1 MRNSLLKTKKVLSQ
15 VLVPLTVFWLFFV
28 LIPIEVFAQN
38 RPPVAEDDSAITPKN
53 TPVIIDV
60 VCNDSDPE
68 GALDLSSLTITT
80 PPAHGEAVSHGG
92 GIVIYT
98 PNTDFVGSDSFV
110 YQICDDGDP
119 ALCVTATV
127 DVEVA
132 IPVFFNVITKKLN
145 VKKMGVLPVVAFG
158 SADLDVATID
168 PASIRLEGIA
178 PFSSQLVGASHGPK
192 HLNLKF
198 MVQEV
203 VAAIGEVSDGDE
215 VVLHLTGNLNEDS
228 GGNAVIGEDTVF
240 IIKKGKSKPPK
251 K

>member
-1 MRNSLLKTKKVLSQ
+1 MRNPLLKTKKVLSQ
-15 VLVPLTVFWLFFV
+15 VLVPLMVFWLLFV

-38 RPPVAEDDSAITPKN
+38 RPPVAEDDSVITPEN
-53 TPVIIDV
+53 TSVTINV
-60 VCNDSDPE
+60 VSNDSDPE
-68 GALDLSSLTITT
+68 EALDLSSITITT
-80 PPAHGEAVSHGG
+80 PPGQGGAVSHGDG
-92 GIVIYT
+92 TVIYT

-110 YQICDDGDP
+110 YQICDDS
-119 ALCVTATV
+119 ALCDTATV

-132 IPVFFNVITKKLN
+132 IPVSFNVITKKLN
-145 VKKMGVLPVVAFG
+145 VKKMGVLPVVVSG
-158 SADLDVATID
+158 SADLDAATID
-168 PASIRLEGIA
+168 PASIQLEGIA
-178 PFSSQLVGASHGPK
+178 PFSSQRVGASHGPK

-203 VAAIGEVSDGDE
+203 AAAIGEVSDGDE